1 MKRTMSQIAV
11 LTILMI
17 VAVGC
22 RTLTGQSAGT
32 NVDNTVTT
40 AAVKARLSADQLQ
53 NLTWVDVDTNGDTVY
68 LSGTASS
75 AEQKA
80 RATEIARSVEGVSRV
95 VNNIQVQP
103 RAPTAAA
110 APAPS
115 ASPATSGFRGVH
127 TMTGEITSVNRA
139 NGHVGL
145 KTAEGDMMLHF
156 PPTAVSALE
165 RGDRVTVELG
175 IKPAP

>member
-1 MKRTMSQIAV
+1 
-11 LTILMI
+11 MI

-22 RTLTGQSAGT
+22 RTMTGQSAGT
-32 NVDNTVTT
+32 NIDNKVTT

-75 AEQKA
+75 AQQKA
-80 RATEIARSVEGVSRV
+80 RATEIALSVEGVKRV

-103 RAPTAAA
+103 GASTSARSQ
-110 APAPS
+110 APS

-145 KTAEGDMMLHF
+145 KTTEGEMMLHF
-156 PPTAVSALE
+156 PPPVVSALE

-175 IKPAP
+175 IKPAQ